1 MSGNKV
7 YNLRMPGDLRAV
19 IDKRAGQRMRSIN
32 NEMVILIKLGLV
44 NGTEESKA
52 LKASD
57 ELISRAKKENK

>member
-1 MSGNKV
+1 MPGNKV

-19 IDKRAGQRMRSIN
+19 IDKRAGQRLRSIN

-44 NGTEESKA
+44 NETEESKA

-57 ELISRAKKENK
+57 ELISRAKKEDK

>member
-1 MSGNKV
+1 MPGNKV
-7 YNLRMPGDLRAV
+7 YNLRMSGDLRAV

-44 NGTEESKA
+44 NEADESKA

-57 ELISRAKKENK
+57 KLISRAKKEDK

>member
-1 MSGNKV
+1 MPGNKV

-44 NGTEESKA
+44 NETEESKA

-57 ELISRAKKENK
+57 ELISRAKKEDK

>member
-19 IDKRAGQRMRSIN
+19 IDKRAGQRLRSIN

-44 NGTEESKA
+44 NETEESKA
-52 LKASD
+52 YKGIRRTNLTG
-57 ELISRAKKENK
+57 KERG

>member
-1 MSGNKV
+1 MGANKI
-7 YNLRMPGDLRAV
+7 YNLRMSEDLRAV

-44 NGTEESKA
+44 NETEESKA

-57 ELISRAKKENK
+57 ELISRAKKEDK